1 MEQIFIAEGHNLES
15 ALFLRFFFLRK
26 NIEVEVGMLLMIWKL
41 LRNQSFAHIPLQ
53 YLKIVLG
60 SRHCLVDKRQRIKAN
75 TTKSVHTRFSCN
87 ATADNLLALKG
98 QCHAGRCARYQESV
112 GSEYYIFTMSL

>member
-1 MEQIFIAEGHNLES
+1 
-15 ALFLRFFFLRK
+15 
-26 NIEVEVGMLLMIWKL
+26 MIWKL

-60 SRHCLVDKRQRIKAN
+60 SRLCLVDKRQRIKAN

-87 ATADNLLALKG
+87 ATGDNFLDSVMRKVIKLRLR
-98 QCHAGRCARYQESV
+98 GRCARYQERV
-112 GSEYYIFTMSL
+112 GSEVYIFTMSL

>member
-1 MEQIFIAEGHNLES
+1 MSQ
-15 ALFLRFFFLRK
+15 LFFLDFFFLRK

-60 SRHCLVDKRQRIKAN
+60 SRLCLVDKRQRIKAN

-87 ATADNLLALKG
+87 ATADNLLALN
-98 QCHAGRCARYQESV
+98 
-112 GSEYYIFTMSL
+112 